1 MNQNYT
7 PNSLRRLLAPVVLL
21 LLFSVAVKAQ
31 QINPFNEVLISAN
44 VSKESLKKDF
54 PHLSKVLA
62 KGTYTLEDI
71 NSWISAQ
78 PKEWNAFTQL
88 APVKKLNIAWVT
100 LGIKVADKAA
110 EFHHPMYDW
119 YKASKISEQKKNQL
133 FPHFPLPDLKKE
145 VNAELAN
152 YEQRISAWQ
161 RLYTEEYQAFINT
174 PELTALNP
182 YYNGYY
188 KLPYIPKFIGV
199 TIGLEKPVK
208 QNTGNEIADDYNY
221 QLALRNW
228 YFVFKP
234 AEFERL
240 YGMDYKFPEDFDA
253 KAYREH
259 VIKVLEDTKKG
270 VYPNL
275 QNEH

>member
-1 MNQNYT
+1 MNHKYT
-7 PNSLRRLLAPVVLL
+7 PNPLGRLLATVIL
-21 LLFSVAVKAQ
+21 LLFAIAVNAQ
-31 QINPFNEVLISAN
+31 QVNPFNEVLTMAGLTRDN
-44 VSKESLKKDF
+44 LKKDF
-54 PHLSKVLA
+54 PQLTKVLA
-62 KGTYTLEDI
+62 KESYTLEDI
-71 NSWISAQ
+71 NKWIGNQ
-78 PKEWNAFTQL
+78 PKEWNEFNQL
-88 APVKKLNIAWVT
+88 APVKKLNIAWST
-100 LGIKVADKAA
+100 LGVKTAEKPA

-119 YKASKISEQKKNQL
+119 YKASKISEQKRNQL
-133 FPHFPLPDLKKE
+133 FPHFPLPDLKKD
-145 VNAELAN
+145 VNTELSN

-161 RLYTEEYQAFINT
+161 RLYTEEYQTFLNT

-208 QNTGNEIADDYNY
+208 QNTGNEIKDDYNY

-240 YGMDYKFPEDFDA
+240 YGKDFKFPEDFDA
-253 KAYREH
+253 KTYREH
-259 VIKVLEDTKKG
+259 TIKVLEDTKKG
-270 VYPNL
+270 VYPNM

>member
-1 MNQNYT
+1 MNHKYT
-7 PNSLRRLLAPVVLL
+7 PNPLGRLLATVIL
-21 LLFSVAVKAQ
+21 LLFAIAVNAQ
-31 QINPFNEVLISAN
+31 QVNPFNEVLTMAGLTRDN
-44 VSKESLKKDF
+44 LKKDF
-54 PHLSKVLA
+54 PQLTKVLA
-62 KGTYTLEDI
+62 KDSYTIEEI
-71 NSWISAQ
+71 NKWISNQ
-78 PKEWNAFTQL
+78 PKEWNEFNQL
-88 APVKKLNIAWVT
+88 AAVKKLNIAWST
-100 LGIKVADKAA
+100 LGVKTAEKPA

-119 YKASKISEQKKNQL
+119 YKASKISEQKRNQL
-133 FPHFPLPDLKKE
+133 FPHFPLPDLKKD
-145 VNAELAN
+145 VNAELSN

-161 RLYTEEYQAFINT
+161 RLYTEEYQTFLNT

-208 QNTGNEIADDYNY
+208 QNTGNEIKDDYNY

-240 YGMDYKFPEDFDA
+240 YGKDFKFPEDFDA
-253 KAYREH
+253 KTYREH
-259 VIKVLEDTKKG
+259 TIKVLEDTRKG
-270 VYPNL
+270 VYPNM

>member
-1 MNQNYT
+1 MNHKYT
-7 PNSLRRLLAPVVLL
+7 PNPLGRLLATVIL
-21 LLFSVAVKAQ
+21 LLFAIAANAQ
-31 QINPFNEVLISAN
+31 QVNPFNEVLTMAGLTRDN
-44 VSKESLKKDF
+44 LKKDF
-54 PHLSKVLA
+54 PQLTKVLA
-62 KGTYTLEDI
+62 KESYTLEDI
-71 NSWISAQ
+71 NKWIGNQ
-78 PKEWNAFTQL
+78 PKEWNEFNQL
-88 APVKKLNIAWVT
+88 APVKKLNIAWST
-100 LGIKVADKAA
+100 LGVKTPEKAA

-119 YKASKISEQKKNQL
+119 YKASKISEQKRNQL
-133 FPHFPLPDLKKE
+133 FPHFPLPDLKKD
-145 VNAELAN
+145 VNAELSN

-161 RLYTEEYQAFINT
+161 RLYTEEYQTFLNT

-208 QNTGNEIADDYNY
+208 QNTGNEIKDDYNY

-240 YGMDYKFPEDFDA
+240 YGKDFKFPEDFDA
-253 KAYREH
+253 KTYREH
-259 VIKVLEDTKKG
+259 TIKVLEDTKKG
-270 VYPNL
+270 VYPNM